1 LKKFLAFGG
10 VLMASV
16 GVVAGFVLIVALGP
30 IGLAVAGG
38 AAALAAGMI
47 WLGSKVK

>member
-1 LKKFLAFGG
+1 
-10 VLMASV
+10 MS
-16 GVVAGFVLIVALGP
+16 IIILGP